1 MLPLTMRCQ
10 TLAAFAA
17 AAWVLSAPADC
28 LGQAP
33 AAAATPPSGGPRVSI
48 PVARPQQ
55 AAATAPQQGA
65 RSARQPVSRG
75 LYPWKQ
81 NITATV
87 FWIGEQPTARN
98 PTPNTKS
105 SWDQEWVKNFGGYD
119 DPDPAM
125 RHHDY
130 RPQKF
135 VPKLNPFYIALPYND
150 VAGPGEYR
158 PEAPR
163 AIPWFGKVPPG
174 PNKTICKGRWLQI
187 VYAGRSCFAQWEDC
201 GPWLT
206 DDWEYVFGNRPPKN
220 TANNSAAIDISP
232 AVRDYLGMRSGE
244 KVHWRFVEASQV
256 PPGPWLKFG
265 AGGSPSTADA
275 TADAT
280 AAAGPPSAELQAE
293 QLRSEQLRR
302 VRDEIYKNKSK
313 WELQGGY

>member
-1 MLPLTMRCQ
+1 MHPLSMRCQ
-10 TLAAFAA
+10 TLAVLAA
-17 AAWVLSAPADC
+17 AACLWGVPANC
-28 LGQAP
+28 FGQ
-33 AAAATPPSGGPRVSI
+33 AAAAAAAPAPSGGPRVSI

-55 AAATAPQQGA
+55 PAAAAGTPQQGTRGA
-65 RSARQPVSRG
+65 QQPVSRA

-87 FWIGEQPTARN
+87 FWIGEKPSENN

-125 RHHDY
+125 RHQEY

-163 AIPWFGKVPPG
+163 AIPWFGKVTPG
-174 PNKTICKGRWLQI
+174 PGKTMCKGRWLQI

-201 GPWLT
+201 GPWVT

-220 TANNSAAIDISP
+220 TSNNSAAIDISP
-232 AVRDYLGMRSGE
+232 AVRDFLGMRSGE

-256 PPGPWLKFG
+256 PPGPWLRFG
-265 AGGSPSTADA
+265 SSSAA
-275 TADAT
+275 TSAT
-280 AAAGPPSAELQAE
+280 AAASPPSAELQAE

-302 VRDEIYKNKSK
+302 IRDEIYKNKSK